1 MPEDGFKSD
10 TAHDLFVLGG
20 SISFLYVRVLLYIA
34 FVLQQHRNRVS
45 RLCIGAFKKNPL
57 SLPRKSLQH
66 NVCLFVLFV
75 VAVGNLKVH
84 TRTTRTTLDLSATI
98 RA

>member
-20 SISFLYVRVLLYIA
+20 SIFVLYVRVLLYIA
-34 FVLQQHRNRVS
+34 VVLQQLRNRVS

-57 SLPRKSLQH
+57 SLPGKSEPAAQR
-66 NVCLFVLFV
+66 LFVCFFFS
-75 VAVGNLKVH
+75 
-84 TRTTRTTLDLSATI
+84 LSLSET
-98 RA
+98 